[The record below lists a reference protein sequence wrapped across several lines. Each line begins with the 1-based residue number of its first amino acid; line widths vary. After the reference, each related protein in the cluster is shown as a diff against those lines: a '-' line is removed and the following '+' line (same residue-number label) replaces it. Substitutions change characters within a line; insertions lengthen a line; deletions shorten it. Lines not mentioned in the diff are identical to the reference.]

1 MRQLSR
7 VRNLGA
13 GHRPNLLGRHGNDRS
28 RLAGES
34 DELDLVSLMARINV
48 NDCSN
53 VARLKTLLG
62 KRCGQDDSIVLVNH
76 GRSLLEGMGRDQ

>member
-7 VRNLGA
+7 VRNLRA
-13 GHRPNLLGRHGNDRS
+13 GDRTNLLGRHSNDRS
-28 RLAGES
+28 RPAGER

-53 VARLKTLLG
+53 VARLKTLIG
-62 KRCGQDDSIVLVNH
+62 KRCGQNDSIVFVNH
-76 GRSLLEGMGRDQ
+76 VGTLLKGDGP